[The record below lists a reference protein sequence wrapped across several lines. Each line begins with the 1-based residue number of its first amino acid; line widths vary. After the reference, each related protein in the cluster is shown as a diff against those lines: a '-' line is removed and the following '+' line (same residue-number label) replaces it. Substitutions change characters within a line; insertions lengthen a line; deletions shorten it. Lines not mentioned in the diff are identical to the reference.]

1 MLYCVF
7 DLLFFIVVK
16 SHLIIERMRMRMRT
30 LCLIFLS
37 VLSSNISAKTALPN
51 AICQP
56 DDKENICQFVI
67 DKDNV
72 IKIMING
79 TITRIAMMNN
89 KPVSESDYENL
100 LSQRGNCR
108 NLSATGDYDEFNFYI
123 TDTYCPE

>member
-1 MLYCVF
+1 
-7 DLLFFIVVK
+7 
-16 SHLIIERMRMRMRT
+16 MRITT

-67 DKDNV
+67 DKN
-72 IKIMING
+72 KFHIMING
-79 TITRIAMMNN
+79 TITRIAIMNY